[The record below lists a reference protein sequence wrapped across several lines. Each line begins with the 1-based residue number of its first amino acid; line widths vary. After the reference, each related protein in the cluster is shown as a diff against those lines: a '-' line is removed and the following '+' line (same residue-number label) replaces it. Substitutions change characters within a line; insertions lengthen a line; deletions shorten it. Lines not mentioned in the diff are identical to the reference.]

1 MRWHV
6 VVFYVVVL
14 YVHEN
19 DLHKENELFTCICKL
34 IYIPS
39 YVDILSCCWEFSLQD
54 GERTLDV
61 FFYCD
66 ICKTVPP
73 TGSISGV
80 TTCKT

>member
-14 YVHEN
+14 YVHGN
-19 DLHKENELFTCICKL
+19 DLHKEDELFTCICKL
-34 IYIPS
+34 IYTPS

-61 FFYCD
+61 FFF
-66 ICKTVPP
+66 IVTFV
-73 TGSISGV
+73 TGSISAV